1 MRDDGAPIV
10 RLLGVEKSYRGRR
23 ALGPIDIELR
33 RGGVYGLV
41 GPNGSG
47 KSTLIRIILGISRPS
62 SGAVELFGERSE
74 AGLRQARCRVGYMP
88 DTASSYPSL
97 SARANIEVR
106 CMEWGLEKPAVGG
119 LLDEVGLAG
128 AGGKRA
134 RAFSM
139 GMKRRLDLAVAM
151 LGDPDLLVMDEP
163 VNGLDPT
170 GILEVREFISRLN
183 RERGVTVLVSS
194 HILSELSEVA
204 TDYIVLSEG
213 RLVECATASEIEAR
227 GGSLER
233 YYASFARRGGGR

>member
-1 MRDDGAPIV
+1 M
-10 RLLGVEKSYRGRR
+10 
-23 ALGPIDIELR
+23 GPIDVELR
-33 RGGVYGLV
+33 RGRVYGLV

-47 KSTLIRIILGISRPS
+47 KSTLIRTILGISRPS
-62 SGAVELFGERSE
+62 SGEVELFGERSG
-74 AGLRQARCRVGYMP
+74 AGLRRARRRVGYMP
-88 DTASSYPSL
+88 DAASSYPSL

-106 CMEWGLEKPAVGG
+106 CMEWGLEKPDVDE

-128 AGGKRA
+128 AGRKRA

-151 LGDPDLLVMDEP
+151 LGDPDLLVLDEP

-170 GILEVREFISRLN
+170 GILEMREFIVRVN

-213 RLVECATASEIEAR
+213 RLVECAPAAEIEAR

-233 YYASFARRGGGR
+233 YYASFAGKGGGR

>member
-1 MRDDGAPIV
+1 MSDGRAPIV
-10 RLLGVEKSYRGRR
+10 RLLGVEKSYRGRC
-23 ALGPIDIELR
+23 ALGPIDVELR

-47 KSTLIRIILGISRPS
+47 KSTLIRTILGISRPS
-62 SGAVELFGERSE
+62 SGEVELFGERSE
-74 AGLRQARCRVGYMP
+74 AGLRMARRRVGYMP
-88 DTASSYPSL
+88 DAPSSYPSL

-106 CMEWGLEKPAVGG
+106 CMEWGLEKPDVDE

-128 AGGKRA
+128 AGRKRA

-151 LGDPDLLVMDEP
+151 LGDPDLLVLDEP

-170 GILEVREFISRLN
+170 GILEMRELIVRVN

-213 RLVECATASEIEAR
+213 RLVECAPAAEIEAR

-233 YYASFARRGGGR
+233 YYASFAGRGGGR

>member
-1 MRDDGAPIV
+1 MSDGRAPIV
-10 RLLGVEKSYRGRR
+10 RLLGVEKSYRGRW
-23 ALGPIDIELR
+23 ALGPIDVELR
-33 RGGVYGLV
+33 RGRVYGLV

-47 KSTLIRIILGISRPS
+47 KSTLIRTILGISRPS

-74 AGLRQARCRVGYMP
+74 AGLRRARRRVGYMP
-88 DTASSYPSL
+88 DVASSYPSL

-106 CMEWGLEKPAVGG
+106 CMEWGLEKPDVDE
-119 LLDEVGLAG
+119 LLDEVGLAALEG
-128 AGGKRA
+128 SV

-151 LGDPDLLVMDEP
+151 LGDPDLLVLDEP

-170 GILEVREFISRLN
+170 GILEMREFIVRVN

-213 RLVECATASEIEAR
+213 RLVECAPAAEIEAR
-227 GGSLER
+227 GGSLEQ
-233 YYASFARRGGGR
+233 YYASFAGRGGGR